1 MTILRSRF
9 KPRGSGFPKDFET
22 WNILRQ
28 SDGFLCRFDTDCQWI
43 MPVSEFETEAASSL
57 NYLESVGV
65 KQENQKFVC
74 QEEELHRFR
83 IKEVREY
90 HITTH

>member
-22 WNILRQ
+22 WNKLRQ

-43 MPVSEFETEAASSL
+43 MPVSEFETGAASSL
-57 NYLESVGV
+57 EYLESVGV

-74 QEEELHRFR
+74 QEEEVHEER
-83 IKEVREY
+83 IKVVR
-90 HITTH
+90 